1 MTSTHTL
8 IRYFQNIVSLSEE
21 ESKAIADSME
31 VRKYS
36 KGTVLLKEGQISRE
50 CYFVL
55 KGCVRSYIL
64 HEGTE
69 KIDNFFI
76 EEDWIVALDSFL
88 YQKPSLHYIV
98 CCEDTEL
105 VVGTASK
112 EQDLYEA
119 HPRFESIAR
128 KIMEQSFAQMQTDM
142 RKFYMETPEMRYK
155 KLIRERP
162 SLIQRVPQYQI
173 ASYIGVQPETLSRMR
188 ARMARNRTL

>member
-1 MTSTHTL
+1 MTSTNPL
-8 IRYFQNIVSLSEE
+8 IRYFTNIASLSEE
-21 ESKAIADSME
+21 EAQAIVNSME
-31 VRKYS
+31 VRKYP
-36 KGTVLLKEGQISRE
+36 KGTILLREGQISRE

-64 HEGTE
+64 QEDEE

-76 EEDWIVALDSFL
+76 EEDWIIAMDSFL
-88 YQKPSLHYIV
+88 YQKPSLHYLV

-105 VVGTASK
+105 VVGTSRK
-112 EQDLYEA
+112 EEELFEA

-128 KIMEQSFAQMQTDM
+128 KVMEQSFAQMQTDM
-142 RKFYMETPEMRYK
+142 RRYYTETPEMRYQ
-155 KLIRERP
+155 KLLQERP

-188 ARMARNRTL
+188 ARMARNRH